1 MVVPNEEADPDCA
14 VDCPSPLGGG
24 YFVLPSREQLGKD
37 FFDVIARGSED
48 IEDSDTD
55 KSKEEEQD
63 ESDDDKEEEV
73 VSDDDDKKEKKG
85 SDEGETSDDNKSE
98 SGESRKED
106 SSDELSYY
114 KCKRVDYL
122 ERYISNLE
130 LE

>member
-37 FFDVIARGSED
+37 FFDVIARESED

-63 ESDDDKEEEV
+63 EGDDDDEEEV
-73 VSDDDDKKEKKG
+73 VSDDDDKEKKG

-98 SGESRKED
+98 SGESCEED

-122 ERYISNLE
+122 ERYFSNLE